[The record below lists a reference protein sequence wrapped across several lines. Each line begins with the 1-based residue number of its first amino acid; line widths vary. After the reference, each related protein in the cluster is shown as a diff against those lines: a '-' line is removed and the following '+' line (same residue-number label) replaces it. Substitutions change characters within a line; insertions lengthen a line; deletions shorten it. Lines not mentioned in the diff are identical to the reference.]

1 MIHNN
6 QCTYHHK
13 YNLTSNQHCQQ
24 IETLEKENLFFFI
37 PILVQSVAK
46 ECSSSFWGEM
56 MKREFKMNRVAK
68 TNLSNGTTFSNI
80 IFEIILQKI

>member
-13 YNLTSNQHCQQ
+13 YNLRSNKLWQE
-24 IETLEKENLFFFI
+24 IETLKKENLVFI